1 MESVEISMDG
11 FKVVSIDYFCAPARL
26 PVPSFTI
33 WYGSIGF
40 SKQDL
45 LLLNSCENVVL
56 QINSKKH
63 QILVVPSTSKDKNA
77 VKWIKSIEPLESRK
91 LKCKKLT
98 DSLYEEWGWDRDYNY
113 RTSGKL
119 VTSGNKVML
128 LFDFSDPESWKRPEA
143 KTI

>member
-77 VKWIKSIEPLESRK
+77 
-91 LKCKKLT
+91 
-98 DSLYEEWGWDRDYNY
+98 EWGWDRDYNY